1 MLLVDKAT
9 TPENTVY
16 FISALL
22 NGLLSQKD
30 SLDYST
36 LYKITCKQMG
46 KDKIN
51 TTVFTMALDFLFL
64 LNKIGIDKEG
74 KIHVYKN
81 VTDSSKK

>member
-30 SLDYST
+30 GLDYST
-36 LYKITCKQMG
+36 LYKITCKKMG